1 MSKKVCTQFSNKAYG
16 TQFER
21 DFAKILAEHGF
32 WAHRMQDNKNGQPFD
47 IIAAKNGNVYAID
60 CKDCQS
66 DVFSFERIEENQR
79 SAMSLWEACGN
90 RTTGNEAVFRMRSA
104 FWRRTASGTLQT
116 ANSISTGFPIR
127 SAKPPDRRKA
137 DRKNQVPEPDS
148 SR

>member
-1 MSKKVCTQFSNKAYG
+1 MSKKVCTQFSNKVTG

-90 RTTGNEAVFRMRSA
+90 RGAVFAIRYPGNE
-104 FWRRTASGTLQT
+104 
-116 ANSISTGFPIR
+116 IR
-127 SAKPPDRRKA
+127 IFGYSVICYLEDKGWKQMRRKDA
-137 DRKNQVPEPDS
+137 ETAGIGLEEFLRYEHRDWE
-148 SR
+148 